1 MELQPSD
8 TAPSSSTRVQ
18 TAATQTVTS
27 AKVVAAVSH
36 RKLSS
41 TGPGGAA
48 ATGPNAAAAAA
59 AAAVHCGS
67 DGNEAWT
74 ADEMTTMVEHVR
86 DVFQPAFDASA
97 IFSLLPARS
106 EAAVRRKGFAI
117 SSALLAELSKG
128 QDMPDTAPSSSTRV
142 QTAATRT
149 VTSAKIVAAVSHR
162 KLSST
167 GPGGAAATGPNA
179 AAAAAADV
187 HYGSDGNEAWTANEM
202 TTMLRHAR
210 DVFQPSFDT
219 SAIFSLLPARSEAA
233 VRRKWFAIS
242 SALLAESSKRT
253 RAEADESNGA
263 ASADTLITP
272 PRKKTQPREWA
283 DADSSSSSSSIE
295 DGDND
300 DDSSITFPSPSQT
313 GLIRYDDRGDRG
325 IDYSD
330 WSMDGSDS
338 EQEG

>member
-117 SSALLAELSKG
+117 SSALLAE
-128 QDMPDTAPSSSTRV
+128 
-142 QTAATRT
+142 
-149 VTSAKIVAAVSHR
+149 
-162 KLSST
+162 
-167 GPGGAAATGPNA
+167 
-179 AAAAAADV
+179 
-187 HYGSDGNEAWTANEM
+187 
-202 TTMLRHAR
+202 
-210 DVFQPSFDT
+210 
-219 SAIFSLLPARSEAA
+219 
-233 VRRKWFAIS
+233 
-242 SALLAESSKRT
+242 SSKRT